1 MLSTDLMSF
10 QNKIKSAMQSAG
22 EKAAKEAFSTTCQKS
37 GQATVDDILNK
48 KMKDTAEKFGKKF
61 GQVFAD
67 EVSAD
72 LAKAIMNYIK
82 SAEIMITCQPT
93 ALASV
98 ISPMGPCTG
107 TLVIS
112 KATANVQIL

>member
-48 KMKDTAEKFGKKF
+48 KMKETAEKFGKKF

>member
-10 QNKIKSAMQSAG
+10 QNKIKSIMKSAG
-22 EKAAKEAFSTTCQKS
+22 EKAANDAFLETCQRTDKEVID
-37 GQATVDDILNK
+37 TILNK

-93 ALASV
+93 ALATIV
-98 ISPMGPCTG
+98 SPVGPCTG
-107 TLVIS
+107 SLIIS